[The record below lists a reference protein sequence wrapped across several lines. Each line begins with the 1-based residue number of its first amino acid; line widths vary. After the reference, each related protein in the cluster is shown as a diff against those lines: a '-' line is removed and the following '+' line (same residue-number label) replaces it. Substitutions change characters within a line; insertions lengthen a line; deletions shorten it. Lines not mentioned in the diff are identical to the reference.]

1 MAAMQIFPASRV
13 HSPAGGSV
21 SRPAGYNPRLAGSA
35 FPASRVHSPAGGSVF
50 PDQPGTFPG
59 WRVSFPTSRVH
70 SPAGGSF
77 SRPAG
82 YIPRLAGTSFPGQP
96 GTSPGWRVIFPASR
110 VHSPAGGDQFPC
122 LQNELNY
129 IYISLGHQP
138 LAFLPPSQESQ
149 ILHFRTV
156 SCKFLCLEEFQHRQI
171 LHTTPPLKSQSTDW
185 LYFDITSKFDFFKGG
200 PNLPNLNFN
209 LKLN

>member
-1 MAAMQIFPASRV
+1 MQIFPASRV

-59 WRVSFPTSRVH
+59 WRVIFPTSRVH
-70 SPAGGSF
+70 SPAGG
-77 SRPAG
+77 
-82 YIPRLAGTSFPGQP
+82 
-96 GTSPGWRVIFPASR
+96 
-110 VHSPAGGDQFPC
+110 DQFSL

-185 LYFDITSKFDFFKGG
+185 LTLILHQNLIISRRGK
-200 PNLPNLNFN
+200 NLPNLNFN